1 MRKIP
6 TLALLVTTALLA
18 TGCLVSKPEHD
29 ALVAKSAQ
37 MEKDTTQSRAEIL
50 ALRGDLEATRARLDN
65 ALRANADA
73 TGDSMTSK
81 QRLNDLA
88 GRVDEVKHS
97 NEELRRDVTS
107 SRTELHARI
116 DELKRSHQAPAAAVP
131 PPAPITAPAD
141 KAAHFKQLEDA
152 YEKKDWVTVRALAPE
167 FVNRYPSDD
176 KADESLFYVGSADLQ
191 DGRPSSALGQF
202 NRLLKLFPRS
212 NVLDRTLNAMG
223 DAYLLMH
230 DCTNAK
236 LAYDACEKRFAK
248 DKTGTEAKAKM
259 DQIGKNPPGMC
270 APQ

>member
-1 MRKIP
+1 MRKFT
-6 TLALLVTTALLA
+6 TLALLVTTTLLA
-18 TGCLVSKPEHD
+18 TGCMVTKPEHD

-37 MEKDTTQSRAEIL
+37 MEKDSLQARAEIT
-50 ALRGDLEATRARLDN
+50 ALRGDLEATRQRLDN

-73 TGDSMTSK
+73 TGDSMSSK
-81 QRLNDLA
+81 QRVNDLA
-88 GRVDEVKHS
+88 GRVDEVKHTT
-97 NEELRRDVTS
+97 EELRRDVTS

-116 DELKRSHQAPAAAVP
+116 DEMKRTQQAQAVVVP
-131 PPAPITAPAD
+131 PPAPLAVPAD
-141 KAAHFKQLEDA
+141 KAAHFKQLDDA
-152 YEKKDWVTVRALAPE
+152 HEKKDWVTVRALGPE

-176 KADESLFYVGSADLQ
+176 KADETLFYMGSADLQ